1 MLFPLG
7 EMPAFGRGQPGPP
20 MRFLTLLFTISML
33 LSGFSVPARADIWEC
48 IDSSGNKRFTNVKA
62 EAAGCKPMNLP
73 PVSSV
78 PSPKPAAKGETKPQ
92 AAAAGNFPKV
102 DGPTQQQRDGDR
114 RKILEQ
120 ELANEQKLLDQAK
133 KDLAEQESTRLGS
146 ERNYQRVLERLEPF
160 KKKVSLHENNITNL
174 RKEISS
180 LR

>member
-1 MLFPLG
+1 
-7 EMPAFGRGQPGPP
+7 
-20 MRFLTLLFTISML
+20 MRLFTLSFTLSML
-33 LSGFSVPARADIWEC
+33 LSGFSGLARADIWEC
-48 IDSSGNKRFTNVKA
+48 VDSSGNKRFTNVKA

-78 PSPKPAAKGETKPQ
+78 PAPKPAVKGETKPQ
-92 AAAAGNFPKV
+92 AAVGNFPKV
-102 DGPTQQQRDGDR
+102 DAPTQQQRDGER

-120 ELANEQKLLDQAK
+120 ELANEQKLLDQAR

-160 KKKVSLHENNITNL
+160 KKKVSLHENNVTNL
-174 RKEISS
+174 RKELSS